1 MHPTSAPLPL
11 EGVVVVDASRMLPG
25 AVLARMLIDL
35 GATLTKIEDPRAG
48 DLMRLT
54 PPLVGDGVGVGFAV
68 YLRGAESVALDL
80 RSADGAAALRHLAA
94 GADLLL
100 ESFRPGT
107 LDKWGLALDA
117 LRAANPRLIT
127 VSLPGYPRGDDIGHD
142 LNFTARSGL
151 LSRLGAPP
159 DLPPTGVPALQFA
172 DVTAGTLACASIL
185 AALLAR
191 ARTGRGQ
198 HITQSL
204 AQAPLHFLTWAWAE
218 AQAAAAAGDAPMTPL
233 LLGGR
238 CAAYRTYRCADGL
251 DLAVGCLEPKFWLTF
266 CQIVGLPELAAV
278 GLDLGPAGADAIARV
293 AAHLGAAPRQRWLDL
308 LAPHGLP
315 VTPVHDL
322 PAALRDP
329 RFADDGVLE
338 ATPLPGG
345 GALTALG
352 PSLASVARTPARPAP
367 ALGEHTR
374 VALERV
380 GAPADL
386 IARLAP

>member
-1 MHPTSAPLPL
+1 MHPTAAPLPL
-11 EGVVVVDASRMLPG
+11 DGVVVIDASRMLPG

-35 GATLTKIEDPRAG
+35 GATLIKIEDPRAG

-80 RSADGAAALRHLAA
+80 RSPDGAAALRHLAA
-94 GADLLL
+94 RADLLL

-107 LDKWGLALDA
+107 LDKWGLGLD
-117 LRAANPRLIT
+117 
-127 VSLPGYPRGDDIGHD
+127 
-142 LNFTARSGL
+142 
-151 LSRLGAPP
+151 
-159 DLPPTGVPALQFA
+159 
-172 DVTAGTLACASIL
+172 
-185 AALLAR
+185 ALLAR
-191 ARTGRGQ
+191 ARNGRGQ

-204 AQAPLHFLTWAWAE
+204 AQAPLHFLTWSWAE
-218 AQAAAAAGDAPMTPL
+218 AEAAARAGDAPMTPL

-266 CQIVGLPELAAV
+266 CQVVGLPELAAV

-329 RFADDGVLE
+329 RFADDGLLE

-345 GALTALG
+345 GALTAQG
-352 PSLASVARTPARPAP
+352 PTHPRGARTPARPAP
-367 ALGEHTR
+367 AQGGHTR
-374 VALERV
+374 APRERA
-380 GAPADL
+380 GAPPGH